1 MLTPQPDG
9 TWALHLGATERD
21 LLASLADQL
30 DELIEEDPGDAGLR
44 RLFPTAYL
52 DDPSREEEFRL
63 LAGDE
68 LRASRQAAL
77 EVLRTSARRDALD
90 DDEATAWLQALN
102 ALRLVV
108 GTRLDVSEEDDGDV
122 PPDHPDAPLW
132 AVYGFLTWLVSR
144 TVTALTGSL
153 GPPTEG

>member
-1 MLTPQPDG
+1 MLTRQPDG
-9 TWALHLGATERD
+9 TWAVHLDAPERE

-30 DELIEEDPGDAGLR
+30 DELIDDDPGDAGLR

-52 DDPSREEEFRL
+52 DDPKREEEFQL

-68 LRASRQAAL
+68 LRASRRAAL
-77 EVLRTSARRDALD
+77 AVLRSTAAAGVLD
-90 DDEATAWLQALN
+90 DDQATAWLQALN

-108 GTRLDVSEEDDGDV
+108 GTRLDVSEEDDGVVAAD
-122 PPDHPDAPLW
+122 DPDAPLW

-144 TVTALTGSL
+144 AVTALTGSL
-153 GPPTEG
+153 GPPTQG